1 MRTCRKIRPGFTL
14 VELLVVIAIIGIL
27 VALLLPAVQ
36 AAREAARR
44 AQCSNRL
51 KQLGLANHNY
61 HDSHKSFPAMRCGT
75 HSGSEL
81 DSSFYWRMSGLVS
94 LAPYYEQQA
103 IYDKAK
109 SHNFGPAPWR
119 TEFGTWTVRIPT
131 LVCPSDSEVVG
142 PFGNSNY
149 KFCLGTNPHQNNN
162 WLGPVPNGCFN
173 LMGDP
178 EAGKR
183 PFAIKDILDGTSNTV
198 LMSERRTAA
207 DSPELSTAYVAV
219 ASPSNPDSRVTQ
231 EWYDAC
237 AATVGNV
244 GGDRYAPGTEVFSD
258 PRPGERWQDGRP
270 YYAGFTTIMPPNGP
284 SCIPTAEDFSK
295 GVFTAGSHHPSIV
308 NVVLADGSV
317 RTVSESIDTQVWW
330 AVGTR
335 AKREPVSGDF

>member
-1 MRTCRKIRPGFTL
+1 MRTCRGRRPGFTL

-61 HDSHKSFPAMRCGT
+61 HDSHKCFPAMRCGT
-75 HSGSEL
+75 MGDPGSQV
-81 DSSFYWRMSGLVS
+81 DSSRWCMSGLVS

-109 SHNFGPAPWR
+109 FRNFGPAPWK
-119 TEFGTWTVRIPT
+119 TEFGTWTVRIPG
-131 LVCPSDSEVVG
+131 LLCPSDSEVVG
-142 PFGNSNY
+142 EFGNSNY

-162 WLGPVPNGCFN
+162 WWGPDPNGCFN

-183 PFAIKDILDGTSNTV
+183 PFGIKDILDGTSNT
-198 LMSERRTAA
+198 LMMAERRTAA
-207 DSPELSTAYVAV
+207 DARPLSTAHVAV
-219 ASPSNPDSRVTQ
+219 AGPSDTSSRATQ
-231 EWYDAC
+231 DWYDAC
-237 AATVGNV
+237 QATANAAGGNEYNS
-244 GGDRYAPGTEVFSD
+244 GAEIYRETK
-258 PRPGERWQDGRP
+258 PGERWQDGRP

-284 SCIPTAEDFSK
+284 SCILTSGDWNK
-295 GVFTAGSHHPSIV
+295 GVFTPGSHHPSII

-317 RTVSESIDTQVWW
+317 QSISETIDTEVWW

-335 AKREPVSGDF
+335 AKREPVGEF